1 MLSDLLRRRLGVA
14 ASIAALALL
23 TACQV
28 RPLYSEASGIGQ
40 RLNSVGFSDPHNR
53 VEQVVRNNL
62 VFLTSGGAGETAHP
76 EYEVKLSATSTASS
90 ILDLTSDQND
100 DTVSVRNVPVA
111 GRVQVDVTYTLTRI
125 KDSQVL
131 KTATREVVSL
141 IDVPGQSFAK
151 LRAIRDAENRAARE
165 AAEFVRGDVA
175 IALSREP
182 QPQAAAWQ
190 K

>member
-1 MLSDLLRRRLGVA
+1 MSSDLLLRRFATAVGITALTLL
-14 ASIAALALL
+14 AS
-23 TACQV
+23 CQV

-40 RLNSVGFSDPHNR
+40 RLNNVGFADPKNR

-76 EYEVKLSATSTASS
+76 EYEVKLSAKSTASS
-90 ILDLTSDQND
+90 ILDLTNDQND

-111 GRVQVDVTYTLTRI
+111 GRVQIDVTYSLTRV
-125 KDSQVL
+125 KDGQVL
-131 KTATREVVSL
+131 KSATRQVVSL

-175 IALSREP
+175 IALSKEP
-182 QPQAAAWQ
+182 QSQTAWQ